1 MADGPQWTEARGQLL
16 QKGADGVGLQILGL
30 EAIGDAAEIPKPSPG
45 LRQRYADMP
54 ATALAR
60 LARLRHHRAE
70 RHQVAGGAIEH
81 LRRQLLRPVD
91 AGGLPF
97 GMVETGRG

>member
-1 MADGPQWTEARGQLL
+1 
-16 QKGADGVGLQILGL
+16 
-30 EAIGDAAEIPKPSPG
+30 
-45 LRQRYADMP
+45 MP

-70 RHQVAGGAIEH
+70 RHQVAGGVIEH
-81 LRRQLLRPVD
+81 LRRQFLRPVD

-97 GMVETGRG
+97 GMVETGRGLHQRIETAAFRPRPGMAIGRQRHVDDAGADPRRVLG